1 METAQLGGT
10 GATRPV
16 FPSGMLAAAGSI
28 MPRRKQMV
36 VVRRAANGFFV
47 MEEGSPTD
55 TWLVSKELDEMAGQV
70 REMFV
75 EPLVEAPT
83 PGSVLP
89 QEGEDRDC
97 DCDD

>member
-1 METAQLGGT
+1 MDTAQLGSA
-10 GATRPV
+10 GAMRPV
-16 FPSGMLAAAGSI
+16 FPPGVLASSI
-28 MPRRKQMV
+28 APRKRQMV

-47 MEEGSPTD
+47 MEEGTPTD

-75 EPLVEAPT
+75 EQPEIT

-89 QEGEDRDC
+89 QEDEDEDNDC
-97 DCDD
+97 DCD